1 MNLNISP
8 RPIFNDDKESQVLT
22 RWKCEMCHVFKH
34 VNIFNLGS
42 SLIVNQVEHS
52 VRNLDEE
59 ENLRHFI
66 CEMTVLLCF
75 LLREVCVR

>member
-1 MNLNISP
+1 MYLNTS
-8 RPIFNDDKESQVLT
+8 
-22 RWKCEMCHVFKH
+22 
-34 VNIFNLGS
+34 IFNLGS
-42 SLIVNQVEHS
+42 SLIVVNQVEHS

>member
-1 MNLNISP
+1 
-8 RPIFNDDKESQVLT
+8 
-22 RWKCEMCHVFKH
+22 MCHIFKH

-42 SLIVNQVEHS
+42 SLIVNQVEDS

-75 LLREVCVR
+75 LLPKVYV